1 MESEVAEKAYDSV
14 AIILDG
20 NYFYDSKKY
29 LRSKKRTVRNLFH
42 QLNSAKEKLMLIV
55 KVMSRFMQC
64 CWACCKD
71 HT

>member
-1 MESEVAEKAYDSV
+1 MAEKAYDSV

-20 NYFYDSKKY
+20 NYFYDFKKY

-55 KVMSRFMQC
+55 KDNEPFYAVLLGLL
-64 CWACCKD
+64 
-71 HT
+71 